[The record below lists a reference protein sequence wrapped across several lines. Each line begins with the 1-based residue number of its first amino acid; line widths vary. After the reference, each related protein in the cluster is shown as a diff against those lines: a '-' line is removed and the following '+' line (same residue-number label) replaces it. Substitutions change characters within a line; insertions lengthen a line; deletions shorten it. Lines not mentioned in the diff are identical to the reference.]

1 MGYEDL
7 LAEALRLGVKVR
19 ERELSPGRCGC
30 YYEPTRLIIIDET
43 LPDFARR
50 CTLAHELAHA
60 RHHDRGCDPNGSKA
74 ERRARRETMLRLIN
88 PTEYAI
94 AEQMYEGDSFLIAQA
109 LDVTVQVVE
118 DYKELLHNGA
128 VAQGK
133 DKTCTERK

>member
-19 ERELSPGRCGC
+19 EREPSPGRCGC

-74 ERRARRETMLRLIN
+74 ERRARRETVLRLIN

>member
-74 ERRARRETMLRLIN
+74 ERRARRETALRLIN

>member
-19 ERELSPGRCGC
+19 ERELSPGLCGC

-74 ERRARRETMLRLIN
+74 ERRARRETALRLIN

-94 AEQMYEGDSFLIAQA
+94 AEQMYEGDSYLIAQA
-109 LDVTVQVVE
+109 LDVTVQVIE
-118 DYKELLHNGA
+118 DYKELLHDR
-128 VAQGK
+128 VAM
-133 DKTCTERK
+133 

>member
-50 CTLAHELAHA
+50 CKLAHELAHA

-74 ERRARRETMLRLIN
+74 ERRARRETVLRLIN

>member
-7 LAEALRLGVKVR
+7 LAEASRLGVKVR

-30 YYEPTRLIIIDET
+30 YYEPNRLIIIDET
-43 LPDFARR
+43 LPGFARR

-74 ERRARRETMLRLIN
+74 ERRARRETALRLIN

-94 AEQMYEGDSFLIAQA
+94 VEQMYEGDSYLIAQA
-109 LDVTVQVVE
+109 LDVTVQVIE
-118 DYKELLHNGA
+118 DYKNWLHDS
-128 VAQGK
+128 VAA
-133 DKTCTERK
+133 

>member
-60 RHHDRGCDPNGSKA
+60 RHHYRGCDPNGSKA
-74 ERRARRETMLRLIN
+74 ERRARRETVLRLIN

>member
-7 LAEALRLGVKVR
+7 LAEASRLGVKVR

-50 CTLAHELAHA
+50 YTLAHELAHA

-74 ERRARRETMLRLIN
+74 ERRARRETALRLIN

-94 AEQMYEGDSFLIAQA
+94 AEQMYEGDSYLIAQA
-109 LDVTVQVVE
+109 LDVTVQVIE
-118 DYKELLHNGA
+118 DYKELLHDSVA
-128 VAQGK
+128 V
-133 DKTCTERK
+133 

>member
-74 ERRARRETMLRLIN
+74 ERRARRETVLRLIN

-109 LDVTVQVVE
+109 LDVTVQLVE

>member
-60 RHHDRGCDPNGSKA
+60 RHHDRGCNPNGSKA
-74 ERRARRETMLRLIN
+74 ERRARRETVLRLIN

>member
-74 ERRARRETMLRLIN
+74 ERRARRETVLRLIN

-94 AEQMYEGDSFLIAQA
+94 AEQMYEGDSLLIAQA

>member
-74 ERRARRETMLRLIN
+74 ERRARRETVLRLIN

>member
-7 LAEALRLGVKVR
+7 FAEASRLGVKVR

-60 RHHDRGCDPNGSKA
+60 RHHDRGCDPNGSKT
-74 ERRARRETMLRLIN
+74 ERRARRETALRLIN

-94 AEQMYEGDSFLIAQA
+94 AEQMYEGDSYLIAQA
-109 LDVTVQVVE
+109 LDVTVQVIE
-118 DYKELLHNGA
+118 DYKELLHDSVA
-128 VAQGK
+128 V
-133 DKTCTERK
+133 

>member
-7 LAEALRLGVKVR
+7 LAEASRLGVKVR

-60 RHHDRGCDPNGSKA
+60 RHHDQGCSPYGSKA
-74 ERRARRETMLRLIN
+74 KRRARLHTALRLIN
-88 PTEYAI
+88 PHEYAI
-94 AEQMYEGDSFLIAQA
+94 AECMYGADSYLIACE
-109 LDVTVQVVE
+109 LDVTVQVIE
-118 DYKELLHNGA
+118 DYKNWLHDS
-128 VAQGK
+128 VAA
-133 DKTCTERK
+133 

>member
-7 LAEALRLGVKVR
+7 LAEASRLGVKVR

-30 YYEPTRLIIIDET
+30 YYEPARLIIIDET

-74 ERRARRETMLRLIN
+74 ERRARRETALRLIN
-88 PTEYAI
+88 PAEYAL
-94 AEQMYEGDSFLIAQA
+94 AERMYDGNPYQMAAELN
-109 LDVTVQVVE
+109 VTVQVIE
-118 DYKELLHNGA
+118 DYKNWLHDS
-128 VAQGK
+128 VAA
-133 DKTCTERK
+133 

>member
-7 LAEALRLGVKVR
+7 LAEASRLGVKVR

-30 YYEPTRLIIIDET
+30 YYEPTRLIIIAET

-74 ERRARRETMLRLIN
+74 ERRARRETALRLIN

-94 AEQMYEGDSFLIAQA
+94 AEQMYEGDSYLIAQA
-109 LDVTVQVVE
+109 LDVTVQVIE
-118 DYKELLHNGA
+118 DYKELLHDS
-128 VAQGK
+128 VAA
-133 DKTCTERK
+133 

>member
-43 LPDFARR
+43 LPDFARP

-60 RHHDRGCDPNGSKA
+60 RHQDRRCNPNGSKA
-74 ERRARRETMLRLIN
+74 ERRARRETVLRLIN

>member
-74 ERRARRETMLRLIN
+74 ERRARRESVLRLIN

>member
-7 LAEALRLGVKVR
+7 LAEASRLGVKVR
-19 ERELSPGRCGC
+19 ERELSPGRCVC

-74 ERRARRETMLRLIN
+74 ERRARRETALRLIN

-94 AEQMYEGDSFLIAQA
+94 AEQMYEGDSYLIAQA
-109 LDVTVQVVE
+109 LDVTVQVIE
-118 DYKELLHNGA
+118 DYKELLHDSVA
-128 VAQGK
+128 V
-133 DKTCTERK
+133 

>member
-30 YYEPTRLIIIDET
+30 YYEPTRLIILDET

-74 ERRARRETMLRLIN
+74 ERRARRETVLRLIN

>member
-74 ERRARRETMLRLIN
+74 ERRARRETVLRLIN

-128 VAQGK
+128 VAQGE

>member
-74 ERRARRETMLRLIN
+74 ERRARRETVLRLIN

-118 DYKELLHNGA
+118 DYKELPHNGA

>member
-74 ERRARRETMLRLIN
+74 ERRARRETVLRLIN

-94 AEQMYEGDSFLIAQA
+94 ADQMYEGDSFLIAQA

>member
-60 RHHDRGCDPNGSKA
+60 RHHDRGCDPNGAKA
-74 ERRARRETMLRLIN
+74 ERRARRETALRLIN
-88 PTEYAI
+88 PHEYAI
-94 AEQMYEGDSFLIAQA
+94 AECMYGADSYLIACE
-109 LDVTVQVVE
+109 LDVTVQVIE
-118 DYKELLHNGA
+118 DYKNWLHDS
-128 VAQGK
+128 VAA
-133 DKTCTERK
+133 